1 VRPDRRGYRSA
12 AALADAERLEPEAP
26 LFEMSPLWL
35 HLVRCDMVRL
45 DVQGTVVSI
54 DSAQAERLRT
64 IAAVHAGSFSR
75 LRDLALV
82 LDLALASPR
91 VVVLRRAEARELL
104 HLVAATP
111 ELTEVAHVLDSVR
124 RVA

>member
-1 VRPDRRGYRSA
+1 
-12 AALADAERLEPEAP
+12 
-26 LFEMSPLWL
+26 
-35 HLVRCDMVRL
+35 MVKL

-64 IAAVHAGSFSR
+64 IAAVHAGSSSR

-82 LDLALASPR
+82 LDLALAAPR
-91 VVVLRRAEARELL
+91 VVMRRQAEAREFL

-111 ELTEVAHVLDSVR
+111 ELAEVAHVLDSVR